1 MKKTLFLLIS
11 ATFMYGCDSA
21 TELGSS
27 LSEYYQLPKP
37 TVWAIPDGR
46 TLNLGDRSA
55 VIVGTDRCNNGFG
68 YYSCWMFSLE
78 PDAQTLVIL
87 ADGTKELW
95 KTVDAGDGRI
105 YLERPNGLRV
115 SDTPN

>member
-1 MKKTLFLLIS
+1 M
-11 ATFMYGCDSA
+11 
-21 TELGSS
+21 
-27 LSEYYQLPKP
+27 
-37 TVWAIPDGR
+37 AIQ
-46 TLNLGDRSA
+46 
-55 VIVGTDRCNNGFG
+55 
-68 YYSCWMFSLE
+68 FSLE